1 MILIALSLLLTIP
14 MVHAQ
19 IKTTPSYSEKYEKG
33 SGKLRAKEWVTKD
46 KMRIESFDAKGNR
59 TIMIY
64 RADSAK
70 IYTYVEVDKRWTVF
84 PMSKLQDGTF
94 LGGGMNL
101 TGTSTKRKRLREE
114 EAEGFDC
121 TVYYVESKTGHE
133 NGMTSNAD
141 KTEWIY
147 EPYQMVIKES
157 DMINPGGYLVRRN
170 IKIGEPDPS
179 VFELEGYKGGSDL
192 PMGGLM
198 ELMMN
203 FTKDSKTNE
212 KSGGNKSSGNNK
224 SDADKMVEMM
234 KQLMK

>member
-1 MILIALSLLLTIP
+1 MLLAVP
-14 MVHAQ
+14 MVQAQ

-33 SGKLRAKEWVTKD
+33 SGKLRTKEWVTKD
-46 KMRIESFDAKGNR
+46 KMRIESFNAEGNR

-70 IYTYVEVDKRWTVF
+70 IYTYVESDDRWTAF
-84 PMSKLQDGTF
+84 PISSLQDGTF
-94 LGGGMNL
+94 MGGGMNL
-101 TGTSTKRKRLREE
+101 TGTSTKRKRLGEE

-141 KTEWIY
+141 KKEWIY

-170 IKIGEPDPS
+170 IQIGEPDPS
-179 VFELEGYKGGSDL
+179 VFELKGYKGGSDL
-192 PMGGLM
+192 PMGGVID
-198 ELMMN
+198 MMLN
-203 FTKDSKTNE
+203 FKKDSKTKE
-212 KSGGNKSSGNNK
+212 GSKETKSSGNKNN
-224 SDADKMVEMM
+224 DADKLMDMM
-234 KQLMK
+234 KQMMGGKK